1 MVFLYNLKE
10 SDGYYNELNLLN
22 EKIDS
27 YKNIEDIT
35 SRNRNVDVVLNSLKL
50 KAKQF
55 IQMLF
60 ANVVILFQNVFLYFD
75 AWKSRVK
82 YEISVMRLNPDYRPA
97 IDFFTSIWNA
107 ITYCIKRIIYL
118 YVLRLKNK
126 WQSDFRCAV
135 LEKCCEYFCLFVCWF
150 V

>member
-50 KAKQF
+50 NAKQF

-126 WQSDFRCAV
+126 
-135 LEKCCEYFCLFVCWF
+135 
-150 V
+150 